1 MPPLQI
7 IVVFLFVLIALFG
20 TFHVSYRI
28 AKSITDQLQL
38 IERKTRAINAGD
50 FGIPLPISDIREL
63 SELTESINTM
73 SNRLKT
79 QISSLSLEK
88 EKFDSLLQNLKE
100 GVFAIDLENRILF
113 QNNSIPERLIPPNSQ
128 LRRIQDAI
136 KHEPFLEFLKTH
148 LSDNL
153 DGKTQLEIGRK
164 FYSIKLYTLKNENK
178 LVMFIGVVIDKTEE
192 REMQLMREEFIQSAS
207 HELKTPI
214 TAIKG
219 YTETLSGKLNP
230 GSGSIERRFL
240 DAIERNTDRM
250 IRIVDDMLLISKLE
264 NQKAIFQPE
273 LFPLRNLVEELDLTT
288 EGLLSLKK
296 QQLKILIPDAL
307 KVYADPLLIEHVLL
321 NLIKNASSYS
331 PEKTSIFLRAESESN
346 KFTRLEVIDEGIG
359 IAEEERERVFER
371 FYRVDKNRSRKEG
384 GTGLGLSIVKHI
396 VRIHGGTV
404 EVVNNEPKGS
414 KFILRLPMNT

>member
-1 MPPLQI
+1 MRSLFSRLLLANWVYLSIILGIGTLNYFFLSYLSTPLQI

-230 GSGSIERRFL
+230 GSGS
-240 DAIERNTDRM
+240 
-250 IRIVDDMLLISKLE
+250 
-264 NQKAIFQPE
+264 
-273 LFPLRNLVEELDLTT
+273 
-288 EGLLSLKK
+288 
-296 QQLKILIPDAL
+296 
-307 KVYADPLLIEHVLL
+307 
-321 NLIKNASSYS
+321 
-331 PEKTSIFLRAESESN
+331 
-346 KFTRLEVIDEGIG
+346 
-359 IAEEERERVFER
+359 
-371 FYRVDKNRSRKEG
+371 
-384 GTGLGLSIVKHI
+384 
-396 VRIHGGTV
+396 
-404 EVVNNEPKGS
+404 
-414 KFILRLPMNT
+414 